1 MTPAQANPNVA
12 NFVTDVATQGP
23 TDEGIRAADCWFA
36 QHVLPARPACVDCE
50 GPIPMWAQRTFS
62 PVRGESAGIGEQI
75 SFGGNA
81 VLGFGIGAMGDPEIW
96 TQLSTEQQAW
106 VVGVLTKLN
115 DLIVKTT
122 GTTCPTWGPSITA
135 AGGCFQGW
143 YNANY
148 LPLNPQAIQ
157 LRTDGAFDEDT
168 LCAIILM
175 AALNPP
181 EFPTP
186 FPDPEKRY
194 CQIAAPAPVAVAEEK
209 KKLSTGAMVGIGVA
223 GVAVVGGIGYAVM
236 RRGGRKTRK
245 KGRRR
250 RR

>member
-1 MTPAQANPNVA
+1 
-12 NFVTDVATQGP
+12 
-23 TDEGIRAADCWFA
+23 
-36 QHVLPARPACVDCE
+36 
-50 GPIPMWAQRTFS
+50 MWAQQSLST
-62 PVRGESAGIGEQI
+62 VRGESAGIGEQI

-81 VLGFGIGAMGDPEIW
+81 VRGFGIGAMGDPEIW
-96 TQLSTEQQAW
+96 TKLSTEQQTW
-106 VVGVLTKLN
+106 VVGALTKLN
-115 DLIVKTT
+115 DLIVKAT

-148 LPLNPQAIQ
+148 LPLNPQAVQ
-157 LRTDGAFDEDT
+157 LRTDGVFDEDT
-168 LCAIILM
+168 LCAIIM
-175 AALNPP
+175 QAALNPP

-194 CQIAAPAPVAVAEEK
+194 CQAPVAVVPEEEK

-223 GVAVVGGIGYAVM
+223 GAAALGGVVYVAT
-236 RRGGRKTRK
+236 RGGGRRKKTRK
-245 KGRRR
+245 KARRR

>member
-1 MTPAQANPNVA
+1 
-12 NFVTDVATQGP
+12 
-23 TDEGIRAADCWFA
+23 
-36 QHVLPARPACVDCE
+36 
-50 GPIPMWAQRTFS
+50 MWAQQSLS

-81 VLGFGIGAMGDPEIW
+81 VLGFGIGAMGAPEIW
-96 TQLSTEQQAW
+96 TKLSADQQAW
-106 VVGVLTKLN
+106 VVGALTKLN
-115 DLIVKTT
+115 DLIIKTT

-157 LRTDGAFDEDT
+157 LRTDGVFDEDT
-168 LCAIILM
+168 MCALIM
-175 AALNPP
+175 QAALNPP

-186 FPDPEKRY
+186 FPDPAKRY
-194 CQIAAPAPVAVAEEK
+194 CQPPGAAPAAEEK